1 MKEEHIQSL
10 LTITSVTTAANALM
24 FARWARFTKINMK
37 KFTIIDY
44 IIIILVICAVVF
56 AFVHITTDDSTK
68 IQKTAFDASTI
79 NKISDTY
86 SNYYKDGYI
95 VRSTVN
101 GFNSSTGEEVTI
113 NGTVKWVGDNS
124 GSEVRV
130 LIDSDNS
137 TYLAG
142 LYKSVPNADIYINTI
157 SLESNGDKYDNL
169 VEFTVNPEKI
179 TSLSDLNKNL
189 SGECEISTIIS
200 LDSIDATKIQE
211 ITNKINSNDKRLAIK
226 TASTDLENQ
235 IALEKA
241 NIKNIEDGNS
251 ILGSINGVTDE
262 ITIRVYNCS
271 DSQMNVIKNNY
282 DVENIRNF

>member
-1 MKEEHIQSL
+1 
-10 LTITSVTTAANALM
+10 
-24 FARWARFTKINMK
+24 MK

-44 IIIILVICAVVF
+44 IIIILVICAVIF
-56 AFVHITTDDSTK
+56 AFVHLTTDDSTK

-79 NKISDTY
+79 NKIPDTY

-101 GFNSSTGEEVTI
+101 GLNSSTGEEITI
-113 NGTVKWVGDNS
+113 NGTVKWIGDNS
-124 GSEVRV
+124 GSEIRL
-130 LIDSDNS
+130 LIESDND

-169 VEFTVNPEKI
+169 VEFRLNPEKI

-189 SGECEISTIIS
+189 SGECEITTIIS

-211 ITNKINSNDKRLAIK
+211 ITNKINSQDKRLAIK
-226 TASTDLENQ
+226 AANTDLETQ
-235 IALEKA
+235 IVLEKA
-241 NIKNIEDGNS
+241 NIKNLEDGNS
-251 ILGSINGVTDE
+251 ILGNINGVTDE

-282 DVENIRNF
+282 DVENIRNLSV